1 MTAVLPF
8 LLTTCFRVLLYDLRS
23 MVPTSLDGPGPS
35 LVNENIQVEVLPYRQ
50 SEQSQHSVHDSD
62 TSDDRC

>member
-1 MTAVLPF
+1 
-8 LLTTCFRVLLYDLRS
+8 
-23 MVPTSLDGPGPS
+23 MVPTSLDGPGPG

-62 TSDDRC
+62 TPDDRC